1 VPEAPVIDTQRTF
14 AYDQIFLCWRLPPHS
29 PPAWHYTVEF
39 RRTDVPAQPGPTRWQ
54 RREEVRGTS
63 ALLENPDTGSVYV
76 LRVRGCNKAG
86 YGEYSED
93 VHLHTPPA
101 YKGHRNSGPRYS
113 AGLGRHWRS
122 SLIQWGPHALAQE
135 LHCLGSN
142 PSSNLLPTMCLLAK
156 FFILSGFQ
164 SSLLQ

>member
-1 VPEAPVIDTQRTF
+1 MSSFPSSLTHTHPPGSRCFPFSCLPCPPSQASGQALTDLHYLFPTVPEAPVIDTQRTF

-39 RRTDVPAQPGPTRWQ
+39 RRTDVPAQQGPTRWQ

-101 YKGHRNSGPRYS
+101 PG
-113 AGLGRHWRS
+113 
-122 SLIQWGPHALAQE
+122 E
-135 LHCLGSN
+135 
-142 PSSNLLPTMCLLAK
+142 
-156 FFILSGFQ
+156 
-164 SSLLQ
+164 

>member
-1 VPEAPVIDTQRTF
+1 MPEAPVIDTQRTF

-101 YKGHRNSGPRYS
+101 PDMTRT
-113 AGLGRHWRS
+113 AGTTAVQKTLQWR
-122 SLIQWGPHALAQE
+122 P
-135 LHCLGSN
+135 CR
-142 PSSNLLPTMCLLAK
+142 PLL
-156 FFILSGFQ
+156 S
-164 SSLLQ
+164 